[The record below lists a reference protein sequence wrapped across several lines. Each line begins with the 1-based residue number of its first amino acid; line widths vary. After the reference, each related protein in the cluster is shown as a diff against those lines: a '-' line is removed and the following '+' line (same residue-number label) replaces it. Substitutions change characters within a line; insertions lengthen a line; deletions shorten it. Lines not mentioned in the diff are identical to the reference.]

1 VVIAPSNANERGC
14 RLNLL
19 ITRVP
24 MMDEKKEKMIKVD
37 ANYGNNIYQKQ
48 KNITFAFK

>member
-1 VVIAPSNANERGC
+1 MIAPSNANERGC

-24 MMDEKKEKMIKVD
+24 MMDEKKIEKND
-37 ANYGNNIYQKQ
+37 QS
-48 KNITFAFK
+48 

>member
-1 VVIAPSNANERGC
+1 VIAPSNANESGC

-24 MMDEKKEKMIKVD
+24 MMDEKKLKKKIKVD
-37 ANYGNNIYQKQ
+37 ANINGNIYHLQQKP
-48 KNITFAFK
+48 